1 MRCKANL
8 AAVARALAF
17 VVLALALCGVIFEF
31 AGYSAIEMFESIAD
45 GAFLN
50 PNAWQGSLRWAMPLF
65 ITACGVV
72 VSFRSGYFNVG
83 AQGQFYIGAIGA
95 TFVVDFLNGYPAAL
109 VVPLAFVAGNR
120 RRRALGAVAGLS
132 SCALGRRRS
141 DHDADGQFHRRRS
154 FSFM

>member
-1 MRCKANL
+1 MTCAGISL
-8 AAVARALAF
+8 AVARALAF
-17 VVLALALCGVIFEF
+17 VLLALALCGVIFQF
-31 AGYSAIEMFESIAD
+31 AGYSAIEMFQSIAD

-95 TFVVDFLNGYPAAL
+95 TFVVDFLNGYSGGDRRAARL
-109 VVPLAFVAGNR
+109 CCGR
-120 RRRALGAVAGLS
+120 RLRRALGGVAGLP
-132 SCALGRRRS
+132 ARAARARTK
-141 DHDADGQFHRRRS
+141 
-154 FSFM
+154 